1 MSTTMRHIASTILAT
16 FLLGWSAQILA
27 DVRASK
33 DGKCPSDYTSY
44 TRKGGD
50 LMCKKVEKEDKKKK

>member
-1 MSTTMRHIASTILAT
+1 MSTSLRHIASTIVAT
-16 FLLGWSAQILA
+16 LMLGWSAQVLA

-50 LMCKKVEKEDKKKK
+50 LMCKKVEKSEKKK